1 MGLIDD
7 VREEVCAIP
16 PGQVWSYGDIGE
28 VLHISARQVGRV
40 MGILDD
46 DDAVPWW
53 RVVRAD
59 GTPATCHEGTAPELL
74 AQEGTPMRG
83 SRVDMRLARRQ
94 PRQ

>member
-59 GTPATCHEGTAPELL
+59 GTPATCHE
-74 AQEGTPMRG
+74 
-83 SRVDMRLARRQ
+83 ARRLSFW
-94 PRQ
+94 PKKARRCAVAGST